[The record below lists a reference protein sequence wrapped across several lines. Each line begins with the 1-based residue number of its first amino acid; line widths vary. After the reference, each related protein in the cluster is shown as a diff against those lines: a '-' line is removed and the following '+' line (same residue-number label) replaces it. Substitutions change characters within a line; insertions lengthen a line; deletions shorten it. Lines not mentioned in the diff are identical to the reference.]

1 MGNEMNSQLD
11 RPYRKTLTSHGL
23 IYMGGEEL
31 GITIKNLSITGVL
44 AELNNKAEGTDVKDI
59 FNNLLASTT
68 VDFYLP
74 EMRLAGEVEV
84 SRVDMLNNQ
93 IFLALEFKT
102 VAYDVDNLL
111 YKRKAYRKH
120 MPGPGQILLNKKY
133 REFNAVNVSVEGLMI
148 RLDEIIAVEEG
159 TITLFEFPQLEL
171 EGEIKIVWVDQTDN
185 TGTLMGLQYV
195 HMEKTT
201 VKGIPR
207 FAPQQTA

>member
-1 MGNEMNSQLD
+1 
-11 RPYRKTLTSHGL
+11 
-23 IYMGGEEL
+23 MGGEEL
-31 GITIKNLSITGVL
+31 EITIKNLSITGVL
-44 AELNNKAEGTDVKDI
+44 AELNNSGENTEVRDI
-59 FNNLLASTT
+59 FNNLLASTLI
-68 VDFYLP
+68 DFYLP

-84 SRVDMLNNQ
+84 SRVDLLNNH

-102 VAYDVDNLL
+102 VAYDIDNLL

-159 TITLFEFPQLEL
+159 AITLFKFPQLEL
-171 EGEIKIVWVDQTDN
+171 EGEIKIVWVDYSDN
-185 TGTLMGLQYV
+185 CGTLIGLQYM
-195 HMEKTT
+195 HMGKTL

-207 FAPQQTA
+207 FAPPQTA